1 MTLHLKFT
9 AFIELYSTCH
19 TSLLSYCAALFSSI
33 IFAPAPPIP
42 ASLQQIV
49 NHHNWCLLFILLYI
63 FHNATDFVNWRE
75 EGGKIVC
82 GWNFKQLLHIILH
95 IYILTE
101 QIPYHLQNMHSFW
114 KLLKSCR
121 AKKSFGTFYRY
132 LLYRVK
138 LH

>member
-1 MTLHLKFT
+1 MSHFPFK
-9 AFIELYSTCH
+9 
-19 TSLLSYCAALFSSI
+19 LLCSI
-33 IFAPAPPIP
+33 IFSPALPIP

-75 EGGKIVC
+75 EGKIVC
-82 GWNFKQLLHIILH
+82 GGNFKQLLHIILH

-101 QIPYHLQNMHSFW
+101 QIPYHLQNMHSFG

-121 AKKSFGTFYRY
+121 VKKSFGTTFYIAYIEESFIRMG
-132 LLYRVK
+132 
-138 LH
+138 